1 MPLSESITPRTEEQ
15 LRQLTDHYNSVG
27 ELSAVTQDI
36 LGDIPQLAMMSGNYV
51 LCDKDNYVYS
61 NTGTHIA
68 RYCLKN
74 PANPA
79 EGIRMDASL
88 DMSAVMGNS
97 QPLVGLVMTYDGYLV
112 VATRN
117 GIVVTDRRMTMTP
130 VVKMLPAGQTLT
142 NSVSAD
148 EHNGIDA

>member
-61 NTGTHIA
+61 NAGTTRHRIVFGQNN
-68 RYCLKN
+68 L
-74 PANPA
+74 
-79 EGIRMDASL
+79 
-88 DMSAVMGNS
+88 GN
-97 QPLVGLVMTYDGYLV
+97 GTYAILQYLE
-112 VATRN
+112 N
-117 GIVVTDRRMTMTP
+117 GN
-130 VVKMLPAGQTLT
+130 LLF
-142 NSVSAD
+142 NSVS
-148 EHNGIDA
+148 GPFRVKI